1 MIYVNMLRRNLIFPT
16 RLMINSGIFQSFDN
30 IVFQT
35 WIEASTP
42 LLSLMIYASPG
53 LVQPIGEGG

>member
-1 MIYVNMLRRNLIFPT
+1 MIYVNMLRRNLISPT

-30 IVFQT
+30 VFQT

-53 LVQPIGEGG
+53 LVQAIGEGG

>member
-30 IVFQT
+30 VVFQT

-42 LLSLMIYASPG
+42 LLSLIYASPG
-53 LVQPIGEGG
+53 LVQAIGEGG

>member
-1 MIYVNMLRRNLIFPT
+1 MIYVNMLRRNFIFPT

-53 LVQPIGEGG
+53 SVEAIGEGG